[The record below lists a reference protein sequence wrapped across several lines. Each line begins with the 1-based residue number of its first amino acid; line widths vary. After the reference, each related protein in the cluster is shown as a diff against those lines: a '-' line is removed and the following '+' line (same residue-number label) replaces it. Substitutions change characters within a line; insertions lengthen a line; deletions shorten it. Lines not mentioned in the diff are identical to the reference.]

1 MRKHVDPTGTECSPA
16 GSRAPFIAYLY
27 WHVSLRNLAANLR
40 GVFGFPVTPFQ
51 RDLSLDL
58 DALARNVDEMAR
70 VSILRHRRGRWNREI
85 YSLSP
90 DEIESVVRVTVSAVA
105 GRMPVVAG
113 TGFNVALGA
122 DIARRVEKAGAQWVL
137 ALPPYYGG
145 APESGLFDYYEA
157 IGSATGLPLM
167 VYSRDWAVFT
177 PEMVARLADR
187 VPTLAAWK
195 DGQGDI
201 RRYQRIMNYNG
212 DRLAWLGGMGDDCVP
227 GYFAIGVQAYTS
239 SISNIAPQLSLDLAD
254 AGLRR
259 DFARLD
265 ELMRRYVHPLYA
277 IRERARGYEVSV
289 MKEAMEMLGMPAGPV
304 RPPLT
309 KCREVDVN
317 DLRKLM
323 AVYQEVRPASVVQ
336 S

>member
-1 MRKHVDPTGTECSPA
+1 MSTTTGSECSLA
-16 GSRAPFIAYLY
+16 GSCVAPIRYLY
-27 WHVSLRNLAANLR
+27 LKHVSLPNRAANLR
-40 GVFGFPVTPFQ
+40 GVFGFPVTPFH

-58 DALARNVDEMAR
+58 DALARNVDEMAAHPFCAI
-70 VSILRHRRGRWNREI
+70 VAAGGTGEV

-90 DEIESVVRVTVSAVA
+90 DEIEKVVRVTVGAVR

-113 TGFNVALGA
+113 TGFNAALGA
-122 DIARRVEKAGAQWVL
+122 DIARRAEKAGAEWVL

-195 DGQGDI
+195 DGQGDV

-227 GYFAIGVQAYTS
+227 GYFAIGIQAYTS
-239 SISNIAPQLSLDLAD
+239 SISNIAPQLSRDLAE
-254 AGLRR
+254 AGMQR

-277 IRERARGYEVSV
+277 IRERARGYEVAV

-304 RPPLT
+304 RPPLM
-309 KCREVDVN
+309 KCREADAN

-323 AVYQEVRPASVVQ
+323 AVYEELRPAAAPRS
-336 S
+336 